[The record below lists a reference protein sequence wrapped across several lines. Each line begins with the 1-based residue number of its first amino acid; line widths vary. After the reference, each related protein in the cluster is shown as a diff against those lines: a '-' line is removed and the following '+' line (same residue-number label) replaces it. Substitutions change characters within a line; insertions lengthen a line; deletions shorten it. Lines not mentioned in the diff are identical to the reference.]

1 MLRSTIFLMVF
12 TKNFWCVIPK
22 FCGIFFINCYNFG
35 TNWHRMDLKYVLE
48 WALNKFSANIGPKV
62 PDLLLSGSPLW
73 IQTIQTIDLFRYTKN
88 WMTQNTRPTHPWLKL
103 SQISNFLTGV
113 GSPRSEWSE
122 KVKKIIHS
130 TLFGFRIIK
139 TVFKKGPFLWYRPT
153 NLTWFRW
160 FWSLVRACILNFD
173 FFLVILT

>member
-1 MLRSTIFLMVF
+1 MHKSTIFLMVF

-22 FCGIFFINCYNFG
+22 FCGFFFINCYNLG

-73 IQTIQTIDLFRYTKN
+73 IQTIQKIDLFRYTKN
-88 WMTQNTRPTHPWLKL
+88 WMTQNTRPTPPWLKL

-113 GSPRSEWSE
+113 GSPRSEWPE
-122 KVKKIIHS
+122 KVKKNYPINLVWLQNHQNR
-130 TLFGFRIIK
+130 FQKR
-139 TVFKKGPFLWYRPT
+139 PFSLISSNKS
-153 NLTWFRW
+153 NL
-160 FWSLVRACILNFD
+160 V
-173 FFLVILT
+173 

>member
-1 MLRSTIFLMVF
+1 MLRNTIFLMVF

-88 WMTQNTRPTHPWLKL
+88 WMTQNTRPTPPWLKL

-122 KVKKIIHS
+122 KVKKLSIQPCLTS
-130 TLFGFRIIK
+130 ESSKLFS
-139 TVFKKGPFLWYRPT
+139 KKALF
-153 NLTWFRW
+153 
-160 FWSLVRACILNFD
+160 FD
-173 FFLVILT
+173 IVQQI